1 MFYHFCKTILNGGKH
16 VTRSPPPIHKLG
28 FLQNPYLSLS
38 LKYNYSST
46 TTKNQQPFSVS
57 YLINTLGFSQE
68 AAVSASRYVHFETP
82 EKAESVV
89 SFFKNHGF
97 SQTQISKLVR
107 KFPTVLLSDP
117 DKTLLPKMDF
127 FSSKGIPSPDL
138 AKIFSGY
145 PFLFESSLEK
155 QIIPSFDFYK
165 NLLQSEAKTLEAI
178 KRFPGILQRNIET
191 CVAPNINI
199 FRENGVSES
208 NIITLFQCR
217 PNAFNTNPVRFREIV
232 EEVKERGFNP
242 SRLKFALAVFTLR
255 AMSKSTWERKV
266 NVYKKWGWSEDEISL
281 AFRRHQ
287 WCMMASEDKIMRV
300 MNFYVNNM
308 GMESSLLIKNPELV
322 NFSLEK
328 RLIPRGL
335 VFQVLLSK
343 GLVKKDFKMHTLFKC
358 PEKTFLQKF
367 VMPHKEEASEL
378 SKLYKEKLAS
388 SK

>member
-16 VTRSPPPIHKLG
+16 ITRSPPPIHKLG

-107 KFPTVLLSDP
+107 RFPTVLLSDP

-138 AKIFSGY
+138 AKIFSGH
-145 PFLFESSLEK
+145 PFLFQSSLEK

-191 CVAPNINI
+191 CVAPNIDI
-199 FRENGVSES
+199 F
-208 NIITLFQCR
+208 
-217 PNAFNTNPVRFREIV
+217 
-232 EEVKERGFNP
+232 
-242 SRLKFALAVFTLR
+242 
-255 AMSKSTWERKV
+255 
-266 NVYKKWGWSEDEISL
+266 
-281 AFRRHQ
+281 
-287 WCMMASEDKIMRV
+287 
-300 MNFYVNNM
+300 
-308 GMESSLLIKNPELV
+308 
-322 NFSLEK
+322 
-328 RLIPRGL
+328 
-335 VFQVLLSK
+335 
-343 GLVKKDFKMHTLFKC
+343 
-358 PEKTFLQKF
+358 
-367 VMPHKEEASEL
+367 
-378 SKLYKEKLAS
+378 
-388 SK
+388 